1 MGGGISNIMLNKQ
14 SHLYTIDDVFD
25 PKSKFWK
32 KIYHDM
38 KSHTED
44 ISSGTFDLGAESY
57 KDRIADFIDYF
68 KSASKGDSKQILK
81 DIENTEEIVVDVLWN
96 LLSSTDKELLF
107 HNNIEYFE
115 DWMDTCPQPLLDIYI
130 NKLAKGES
138 LTNLK
143 IVGKINEPKLKEK
156 VNNIPKPEGCKVKIS
171 NGKLILCS
179 TDHTNL
185 KKITKI
191 MINHGNL
198 VEAYKEEL
206 LETDLT
212 MHSYIF
218 QIKKTK

>member
-1 MGGGISNIMLNKQ
+1 VGGGSIKIMLNKQ

-32 KIYHDM
+32 KIYQDM

-44 ISSGTFDLGAESY
+44 ISRGTFDLGAESY
-57 KDRIADFIDYF
+57 KNRIADFIDYF
-68 KSASKGDSKQILK
+68 KSVSKDDNKQIIK
-81 DIENTEEIVVDVLWN
+81 DIETTEELVVDVLWN
-96 LLSSTDKELLF
+96 LLSPTDKELLF
-107 HNNIEYFE
+107 HNSIEYFE

-143 IVGKINEPKLKEK
+143 IIGKTNESKLKQKINS
-156 VNNIPKPEGCKVKIS
+156 IPKSEGCRVKIS
-171 NGKLILCS
+171 NGKLIVCS
-179 TDHTNL
+179 TDHINL

-191 MINHGNL
+191 MISHGNT
-198 VEAYKEEL
+198 VEAYKEER